1 MRRIEVVRLKA
12 TSLNG
17 RILGGDGERSVW
29 GGQGPMHVYHILLL
43 KICLFNASIM
53 FCYFANELLAFKQGA
68 KQIYRNHIRP
78 FLLKH
83 QGSVDRVLGL
93 AYCEVLNLKPMQ
105 IKLVSS
111 YQKEIK
117 SVKTIVGKITESAD
131 KMLRSPPT
139 ASDRSS
145 QHSSVDESTTPPSD
159 AEPGQNDS

>member
-1 MRRIEVVRLKA
+1 
-12 TSLNG
+12 
-17 RILGGDGERSVW
+17 
-29 GGQGPMHVYHILLL
+29 
-43 KICLFNASIM
+43 
-53 FCYFANELLAFKQGA
+53 
-68 KQIYRNHIRP
+68 
-78 FLLKH
+78 
-83 QGSVDRVLGL
+83 
-93 AYCEVLNLKPMQ
+93 MQ